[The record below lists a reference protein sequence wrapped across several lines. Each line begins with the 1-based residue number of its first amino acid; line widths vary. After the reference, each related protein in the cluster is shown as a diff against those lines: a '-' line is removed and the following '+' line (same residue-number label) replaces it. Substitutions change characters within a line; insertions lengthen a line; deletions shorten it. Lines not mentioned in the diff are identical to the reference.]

1 MNTTNTIAGTVR
13 PWPLYALCAVLLA
26 ACFLGA
32 WGWSRQAAAI
42 DQLEADVA
50 ALKAEQPAEVLLED
64 EPEPDPV
71 PARPSAP
78 RAALR
83 PVAPS
88 VVPAPELPPVTAP
101 PARWGA
107 TDLDRAIS
115 AHPPVLNQ
123 LETLK

>member
-1 MNTTNTIAGTVR
+1 MNTTNTLAGTAR

-32 WGWSRQAAAI
+32 WGFNRHAAAI
-42 DQLEADVA
+42 DHLQADVA
-50 ALKAEQPAEVLLED
+50 ALKAEQPEEELLED

-83 PVAPS
+83 PAAPAS
-88 VVPAPELPPVTAP
+88 ALSPVPAPAAP
-101 PARWGA
+101 PARWGT
-107 TDLDRAIS
+107 TDLDREIADFTRS
-115 AHPPVLNQ
+115 LTDQEPS
-123 LETLK
+123 K

>member
-1 MNTTNTIAGTVR
+1 MNTTNTLAGTAR

-26 ACFLGA
+26 ACLLVA

-42 DQLEADVA
+42 DQLQADVA
-50 ALKAEQPAEVLLED
+50 ALKAAQPEEELLED

-88 VVPAPELPPVTAP
+88 VVPAPGLPPVTAP
-101 PARWGA
+101 PARWGT
-107 TDLDRAIS
+107 TDLDRAIA

>member
-71 PARPSAP
+71 PVRPSAS
-78 RAALR
+78 RAVLR
-83 PVAPS
+83 PAAAASAPS
-88 VVPAPELPPVTAP
+88 PVPATGAP
-101 PARWGA
+101 PARWGT
-107 TDLDRAIS
+107 TDLDREIADFTRS
-115 AHPPVLNQ
+115 LNQ
-123 LETLK
+123 EPAQ